1 MNNEDKILTLLEQ
14 IKENT
19 EEIHDLIMVSIL
31 LYYNPYLIFFLQSD
45 EASSVAPALP
55 DVSNLSINSEK
66 VSGYLFIIKISCFL
80 FFKQG
85 PKLIKNINPDDKDA
99 IRTILTG
106 LIDEK
111 GFNHFYTFL
120 DKLKKNFDEKFLTE
134 HNKQLSD
141 KRWQTILI
149 TFITEAIGTKDLENK
164 IQKFKDRIPQMKI

>member
-1 MNNEDKILTLLEQ
+1 
-14 IKENT
+14 
-19 EEIHDLIMVSIL
+19 
-31 LYYNPYLIFFLQSD
+31 
-45 EASSVAPALP
+45 
-55 DVSNLSINSEK
+55 
-66 VSGYLFIIKISCFL
+66 
-80 FFKQG
+80 
-85 PKLIKNINPDDKDA
+85 
-99 IRTILTG
+99 